1 MLYKKRFLMT
11 CLEIFLLV
19 MKYTAKLKNVTSP
32 WKEKLPSHM
41 KGISHNS
48 YESGTT
54 AFGNLTS
61 IFFFIGVD
69 EKPFPLG
76 KSELSKKSSHWLTCF
91 SVRQG
96 AKWYTNKPVTT
107 RLIRKNA
114 PKKKTPHREIV
125 QPFLRPNV
133 VVCASI
139 IASTS
144 RDWVISCVNLKRKK
158 YIHFLIFFL
167 QFMLIIAVNVH

>member
-1 MLYKKRFLMT
+1 MT
-11 CLEIFLLV
+11 CLEIFSLV
-19 MKYTAKLKNVTSP
+19 MKYTAKLKNITSP
-32 WKEKLPSHM
+32 WKVKLLSHM
-41 KGISHNS
+41 KGMSHNS
-48 YESGTT
+48 YESGTI

-76 KSELSKKSSHWLTCF
+76 KSELSKKSSHCLTCF
-91 SVRQG
+91 SVKQD
-96 AKWYTNKPVTT
+96 AKWYTNKPVAT

-114 PKKKTPHREIV
+114 PNKKILQREIV

-139 IASTS
+139 IARTS
-144 RDWVISCVNLKRKK
+144 RDWVISCVNLERKK
-158 YIHFLIFFL
+158 YMHFSVFFFNL
-167 QFMLIIAVNVH
+167 C